1 MLKCSSVL
9 GCQVSFLGCFCWVIV
24 SPFCWLHRSSAKR
37 RRSFCFTLKRVLPIG
52 TKDMGSDVFVEL
64 RSAPRKSGWVQ
75 DCKDPRWSAKKN
87 FYIYIYVY
95 INIVDTHIE
104 MKSWGF
110 WIYSFLLRWR
120 FSPSKSMEAKTH
132 TNSNPMPESNLPD
145 THRLSCLSLGPQQ
158 QCECQL
164 NEPRCAECMEDLQ
177 YLKDLI

>member
-75 DCKDPRWSAKKN
+75 DCKDPRWSAKLFIWPQNKTS
-87 FYIYIYVY
+87 IYLY
-95 INIVDTHIE
+95 IVDTHIE
-104 MKSWGF
+104 MKSWGL
-110 WIYSFLLRWR
+110 WIYSFLLWWR
-120 FSPSKSMEAKTH
+120 FSPSKAWRPKH
-132 TNSNPMPESNLPD
+132 TPIWIPQRFCWWLWLGKISRSSPKNAPIRIPCPKA
-145 THRLSCLSLGPQQ
+145 TCLT
-158 QCECQL
+158 
-164 NEPRCAECMEDLQ
+164 
-177 YLKDLI
+177 LIV

>member
-75 DCKDPRWSAKKN
+75 DCKDPRWSAKLFIWPQNKT
-87 FYIYIYVY
+87 FIYLY
-95 INIVDTHIE
+95 IVDTHIE
-104 MKSWGF
+104 IKSWGL

-132 TNSNPMPESNLPD
+132 TKLNPLPESNLPD

-158 QCECQL
+158 CECQL
-164 NEPRCAECMEDLQ
+164 NNPAPNLWKI
-177 YLKDLI
+177 YST